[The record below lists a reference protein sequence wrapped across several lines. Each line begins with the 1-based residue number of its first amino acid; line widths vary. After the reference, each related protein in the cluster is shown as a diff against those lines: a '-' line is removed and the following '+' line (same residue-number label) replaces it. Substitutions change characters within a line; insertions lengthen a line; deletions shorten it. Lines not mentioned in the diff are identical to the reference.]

1 MIKKLKSRSG
11 LTLTELVI
19 TLFILTM
26 FSAACLLGMTTAF
39 SIRRDIIKTS
49 DADILASTVTQ
60 AISSEIRMSS
70 GVTVNDEVLK
80 YKSANYGANCTMRL
94 DADGR
99 IKVGPDSSQRD
110 LLSTA
115 AYGYSS
121 SSGSESKLH
130 IEDLNFESVG
140 AAIKVTFHICDE
152 SGHEFASTEFIVAP
166 L

>member
-1 MIKKLKSRSG
+1 MVKKLKSRAG
-11 LTLTELVI
+11 FTLTELLI
-19 TLFILTM
+19 TLLILTM

-39 SIRRDIIKTS
+39 SVRNNIIKAS

-60 AISSEIRMSS
+60 AISGEIRMSS
-70 GVTVNDEVLK
+70 DATVENEVLT
-80 YKSANYGANCTMRL
+80 YRSANYGANCTMML

-99 IKVGPDSSQRD
+99 IKVGPDNAPRD
-110 LLSTA
+110 LLSSA

-121 SSGSESKLH
+121 GSRSESKLH
-130 IEDLNFESVG
+130 IEDLHFESDG

-152 SGHEFASTEFIVAP
+152 GGHALVSAEFSVAP